1 MHKTKHRPFAKA
13 RADLP
18 AFALNAPKAY
28 EWDAPADALQRWKPS
43 AAAAIDDAQ
52 SITVFDVIGQDP
64 WTGEGVTAKRVGA
77 ALRAMGD
84 APVTVKVNSP
94 GGDMFEGLAIYNLLR
109 EHPGEVTVKVMGL
122 AASAASIIA
131 MAGDRIEMGLGSFLM
146 IHNSWGMVVGNQADM
161 REAAAVFAE
170 FDAAMADIYS
180 ARTGKPADEVAAM
193 MAAETWLRP
202 ESAIAAGFADGTFDA
217 AGMADDDEEDDSAQA
232 RRARAA
238 LDATLAKAGM
248 PRSERRRL
256 MREAAGTPRAAGDA
270 MPGAGIDAA
279 AVRRLIET
287 LKA

>member
-1 MHKTKHRPFAKA
+1 MHQIKHRPFAKA

-43 AAAAIDDAQ
+43 AAGKIDDAQ

-131 MAGDRIEMGLGSFLM
+131 MAGDRVEMGLGSFLM

-170 FDAAMADIYS
+170 FDAAMADIYA
-180 ARTGKPADEVAAM
+180 ARTGMKAADVAAL

-202 ESAIAAGFADGTFDA
+202 ESAIERGFADGTFDV
-217 AGMADDDEEDDSAQA
+217 AGMADDGEDEPAQA
-232 RRARAA
+232 RNARAA

-270 MPGAGIDAA
+270 MPGAGLFDPA
-279 AVRRLIET
+279 AVQRLIET